1 MIHHVSFGTRD
12 AQRAK
17 AFYDPVLAVV
27 GWRCIQNSDRSVDY
41 GVSEIMFS
49 LETPTEGG
57 EATAGNGS
65 HIAFVARDRET
76 VDRFHRT
83 ALENGGTD
91 AGAPGLR
98 PKYDAN
104 YYGAFVRD
112 PDGNKVE
119 AVTFAAERS
128 I

>member
-12 AQRAK
+12 AGCAK
-17 AFYDPVLAVV
+17 AFYDPVLAVI
-27 GWRCIQNSDRSVDY
+27 GWRCIQSSDRAVDY

-49 LETPTEGG
+49 LETPTEG

-65 HIAFVARDRET
+65 HVAFVARDRET

-98 PKYDAN
+98 PEYDAN

-112 PDGNKVE
+112 PDGNKIE
-119 AVTFAAERS
+119 AVTYSAR
-128 I
+128 